1 MKQLSDKAKIWLAI
15 ERDKQELRNQVET
28 ACIWMGWIILAAGFF
43 YMFVI
48 TLAMDSKASM

>member
-1 MKQLSDKAKIWLAI
+1 MKRLSDKAKIWLAI